1 MLLTVPT
8 ATDNVGFN
16 QTVTAPVLTTA
27 ATTLS
32 TITVIVAVTATADN

>member
-1 MLLTVPT
+1 MPLTVLTAMPDHGYNQT
-8 ATDNVGFN
+8 ATV
-16 QTVTAPVLTTA
+16 PVLITA